1 MRWQAGGT
9 RADKAKAVALLHA
22 LANNL
27 LAAHRLRAQA
37 A

>member
-1 MRWQAGGT
+1 MAAR
-9 RADKAKAVALLHA
+9 AVALLNA

-27 LAAHRLRAQA
+27 LAAHRLRGQA